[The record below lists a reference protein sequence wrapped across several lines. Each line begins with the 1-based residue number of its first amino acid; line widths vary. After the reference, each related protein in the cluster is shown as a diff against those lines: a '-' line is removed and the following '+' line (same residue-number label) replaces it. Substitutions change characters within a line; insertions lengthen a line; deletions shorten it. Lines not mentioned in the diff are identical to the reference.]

1 MKLRIPLITIVL
13 CGLIVTMCTKPQSNQ
28 PSIAV
33 SIAPLQY
40 ITEQIADSD
49 FRINVLVPS
58 GASPETYEPSPAQ
71 MQQVAQSQFY
81 IHTGLID
88 FERNLQQAI
97 RNNMPDVQ
105 QINVSEGVELI
116 AGDCEHNHQ
125 NNSEKIVH
133 DHEVAA
139 THGHTHVQ
147 GVDPH
152 IWTSPRELRTMA
164 DNAYRAIHELYPDS
178 TVYAVNYQRLAD
190 KLQALD
196 DSVAERLKQ
205 SGVPY
210 FMIYHPALTYYAR
223 AYGIDQVAIEQD
235 GKEPSAKRLA
245 RLIEQAR
252 RDSIRVVFYQS
263 QFPAS
268 TVEVIAEDI
277 GAQSVRIDPLA
288 EDVVGN
294 ISYIT
299 DLITAERL

>member
-1 MKLRIPLITIVL
+1 MNPESFEPTPRQMIDLNRSQLIFNI
-13 CGLIVTMCTKPQSNQ
+13 GW
-28 PSIAV
+28 
-33 SIAPLQY
+33 
-40 ITEQIADSD
+40 
-49 FRINVLVPS
+49 
-58 GASPETYEPSPAQ
+58 
-71 MQQVAQSQFY
+71 
-81 IHTGLID
+81 ID
-88 FERNLQQAI
+88 FEQ
-97 RNNMPDVQ
+97 NMLSKIEDRRKVIDLHRGIEP
-105 QINVSEGVELI
+105 I
-116 AGDCEHNHQ
+116 AGSCSHADAEKEHRH
-125 NNSEKIVH
+125 
-133 DHEVAA
+133 
-139 THGHTHVQ
+139 

-178 TVYAVNYQRLAD
+178 TVYAVNYQCLAD

-223 AYGIDQVAIEQD
+223 AYGIEQVAIEQD

>member
-1 MKLRIPLITIVL
+1 M
-13 CGLIVTMCTKPQSNQ
+13 
-28 PSIAV
+28 
-33 SIAPLQY
+33 
-40 ITEQIADSD
+40 
-49 FRINVLVPS
+49 
-58 GASPETYEPSPAQ
+58 
-71 MQQVAQSQFY
+71 
-81 IHTGLID
+81 
-88 FERNLQQAI
+88 
-97 RNNMPDVQ
+97 
-105 QINVSEGVELI
+105 
-116 AGDCEHNHQ
+116 
-125 NNSEKIVH
+125 
-133 DHEVAA
+133 
-139 THGHTHVQ
+139 
-147 GVDPH
+147 
-152 IWTSPRELRTMA
+152 
-164 DNAYRAIHELYPDS
+164 
-178 TVYAVNYQRLAD
+178 
-190 KLQALD
+190 QALD

-223 AYGIDQVAIEQD
+223 AYGIEQVAIEQD

>member
-1 MKLRIPLITIVL
+1 MFRKIAIFSLIIPWLLFSGCASRPADERPTIF
-13 CGLIVTMCTKPQSNQ
+13 
-28 PSIAV
+28 V
-33 SIAPLQY
+33 SILPLRG
-40 ITEQIADSD
+40 IVSEIVGDD
-49 FRINVLVPS
+49 FRVEVLVPP
-58 GASPETYEPSPAQ
+58 GMNPESFEPTPRQ
-71 MQQVAQSQFY
+71 MIDLNRSQLIFN
-81 IHTGLID
+81 IGWID
-88 FERNLQQAI
+88 FEQ
-97 RNNMPDVQ
+97 NMLSKIEDRRKVIDLHRGIEP
-105 QINVSEGVELI
+105 I
-116 AGDCEHNHQ
+116 AGSCSHADAEKEHRH
-125 NNSEKIVH
+125 
-133 DHEVAA
+133 
-139 THGHTHVQ
+139 

-164 DNAYRAIHELYPDS
+164 DNAYRAIHELYSDS
-178 TVYAVNYQRLAD
+178 TVYAVNYQCLAD

-223 AYGIDQVAIEQD
+223 AYGIEQVAIEQD